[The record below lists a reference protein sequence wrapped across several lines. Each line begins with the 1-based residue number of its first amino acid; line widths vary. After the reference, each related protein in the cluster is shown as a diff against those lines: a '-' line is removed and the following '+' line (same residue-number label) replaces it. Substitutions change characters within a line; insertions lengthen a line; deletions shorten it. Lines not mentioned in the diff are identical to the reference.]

1 MVYNLDMNNNLI
13 DNLIEFKPRRLNAI
27 YAIRNSSFVAYV
39 IDNGEPK
46 GDWEKRYTVDITNK
60 LGRFTNNFEEAKEW
74 ARQGVSG
81 KAFRNFINRFH

>member
-1 MVYNLDMNNNLI
+1 MVYNIGMNNNLI

-27 YAIRNSSFVAYV
+27 YAVRNGSLVAYV
-39 IDNGEPK
+39 VDNSEPK

-60 LGRFTNNFEEAKEW
+60 LGRFTSNFEEAKEW

-81 KAFRNFINRFH
+81 KAFRNFINRFP